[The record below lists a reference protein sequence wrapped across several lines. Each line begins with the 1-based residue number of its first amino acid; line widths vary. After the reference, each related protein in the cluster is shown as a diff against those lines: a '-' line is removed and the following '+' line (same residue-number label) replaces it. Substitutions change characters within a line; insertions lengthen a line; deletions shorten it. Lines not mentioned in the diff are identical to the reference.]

1 MMHEYDTMPEEAPPP
16 PRPAFL
22 SRFWMV
28 FVKPGVLFEALGKNP
43 AWFPMALFVAMGVGA
58 VMGGMPGDFWGPQ
71 LEVEGT
77 APPEDMMGIVR
88 AIIGGVI
95 SVFFFLFLL
104 VAAAFTYVVFVFM
117 RGDNAAF
124 KQHLSVVAH
133 AGIVMLVGMLV
144 HIPLWIGTGS
154 FEMVLSVATF
164 FPFLPDGY
172 LLNFFTQLQFFSLWT
187 VVAAGIGI
195 AALDPRRST
204 ASTVVVLLVIQVIL
218 SLGCA
223 ALATAI
229 DPTL

>member
-58 VMGGMPGDFWGPQ
+58 VMGGLPGDFWATQMEAG
-71 LEVEGT
+71 GD
-77 APPEDMMGIVR
+77 APPDDVMPLVR
-88 AIIGGVI
+88 AIIGGGVTV
-95 SVFFFLFLL
+95 VFFIIPL
-104 VAAAFTYVVFVFM
+104 VVATFTYVVFVFM
-117 RGDNAAF
+117 RGDNAVF

-133 AGIVMLVGMLV
+133 AGIVTLVGMLV

-154 FEMVLSVATF
+154 FETVLSLATF

-172 LLNFFTQLQFFSLWT
+172 LLNFFTQLQLFGLWT
-187 VVAAGIGI
+187 VVAVGIGI